1 MNESIL
7 KALMQ
12 LFAIVV
18 DVNRDGV
25 LSSARE
31 VVEAYLENEFSA
43 EQTKVYLKQFEDY
56 IALYHP
62 VDSQKLQSK
71 DSYEY
76 PISERV
82 KEIGVYINKE
92 FEQHQKVWL
101 ILQLVEF
108 IGDSRIDSKNKIEFV
123 KSVAAQFNISEFEFN
138 NGKDFIL
145 CENQSCIPWN
155 DQILLIDSNKDNPI
169 PNIKHLYNDRI
180 KGQVYVLRISSTNTY
195 LVKYFGEN
203 DLFLNSRHI
212 KPGRAYIFG
221 VGAVIRNQRINP
233 IYYSKIA
240 SAFIQDLNKSFITLN
255 AYSIEY
261 RHKGSLDGIYPFTF
275 GAHSGQLVGI
285 MGGSGVGKSTLLNL
299 LNGNLKPINGSI
311 LINGY
316 DVHKEKE
323 SLKGII
329 GYVPQD
335 DLLVEEL
342 TVYQNLYFSACL
354 CFSKFSDSEIRELVD
369 KTILDF
375 ELFEAKD
382 LKVGDPINKFISGGQ
397 RKRLNMAIEL
407 LREPAVLFVDEP
419 TSGLSSMDSERII
432 LMLKKQTFKGKI
444 VFANIHQPSSD
455 IFKLFDKIIVMDQG
469 GRVIYQGNPM
479 GAVIYFKQ
487 IAHYL
492 KADESECLTCGNVN
506 TEQILR
512 IVEARVVNEYGKLTR
527 KRKRPAQ
534 QWYELYRKNID
545 SKINLINCE
554 GKSPLPN
561 NSFSI
566 PSHRRQMWI
575 FFKRNLY
582 SKLVNKQFLYIS
594 LVAAPFLAIIL
605 GYFTKYI
612 GGTLNNPDAYI
623 FSNNDNI
630 PSYLFMS
637 VIAMLF
643 LGLTISAED
652 IIRDRKVRQRERFL
666 NLSYFSY
673 INSKVIV
680 LVIFSAIQAL
690 LFVIIGNSILEIKGM
705 FFYHWLILFSTA
717 VCSNLIGLNIS
728 AALNSVVAIYVM
740 IPLIL
745 VPQLLFSGVIVNY
758 NKLHKNITNQE
769 FVPVIGDAMLS
780 RWSYEALCVYQFT
793 ANRFEREFYEYNK
806 KLSND
811 TYYASYLIPR
821 LQVMLDESLKNIILN
836 KNTPRDIHNLKL
848 VQNEIALLARD
859 YPVKN
864 ISYPDTSTLNPQR
877 ATATIIQQVKDALL
891 QHRLVFLAEFNR
903 INKMK
908 DAHYEELTKSL
919 GGDEGVYSLSLTYQ
933 NKAISNLV
941 LNSIEINKVEEV
953 GYRLIRRF
961 EPVYATP
968 TSIKGRAHLF
978 ASEKRVGSLSIPT
991 FWFNILSIW
1000 FMTFVFYLFLWFNI
1014 LRMISSYMERFKF
1027 RRLARRIARYI
1038 PR

>member
-12 LFAIVV
+12 LFAIVADV
-18 DVNRDGV
+18 DRNGIATF
-25 LSSARE
+25 ARE
-31 VVEAYLENEFSA
+31 VVEAYLENEFGSDQA
-43 EQTKVYLKQFEDY
+43 KIYLEQFDNY

-62 VDSQKLQSK
+62 KDTQKQQAA
-71 DSYEY
+71 DGYQY
-76 PISERV
+76 PISDKV
-82 KEIGVYINKE
+82 SEICQSINKE

-101 ILQLVEF
+101 ILQLIEF
-108 IGDSRIDSKNKIEFV
+108 IGDSRFDSQNKIDFV
-123 KSVAAQFNISEFEFN
+123 KTVATQFNISEFEFN

-145 CENQSCIPWN
+145 CTDQSCIPWN
-155 DQILLIDSNKDNPI
+155 EQVLLIDSNKDNPI
-169 PNIKHLYNDRI
+169 PDIKHLYNERI
-180 KGQVYVLRISSTNTY
+180 RGQVYVLRISSTNTY

-203 DLFLNSRHI
+203 DIFLNSRHI

-240 SAFIQDLNKSFITLN
+240 GAFIQDFNKSFITLN
-255 AYSIEY
+255 AYNIEY
-261 RHKGSLDGIYPFTF
+261 KHKGSVDGIYPFSF
-275 GAHSGQLVGI
+275 GAHSGQLVGV

-316 DVHKEKE
+316 DINKEKE

-354 CFSKFSDSEIRELVD
+354 CFSKFSDAEIRSLVD

-382 LKVGDPINKFISGGQ
+382 LRVGDPINKFISGGQ

-419 TSGLSSMDSERII
+419 TSGLSSMDSERIL

-479 GAVIYFKQ
+479 GAVVYFKQ

-492 KADESECLTCGNVN
+492 KAEESECLTCGNVN
-506 TEQILR
+506 TEQILK
-512 IVEARVVNEYGKLTR
+512 IVESRVVNEYGKLTR
-527 KRKRPAQ
+527 KRKRSAQ
-534 QWYELYRKNID
+534 QFYELYKKNIE
-545 SKINLINCE
+545 SKITLINCD
-554 GKSPLPN
+554 GKAPLPP

-575 FFKRNLY
+575 FFKRNLF
-582 SKLVNKQFLYIS
+582 SKIVNKQFMYIS
-594 LVAAPFLAIIL
+594 LVAAPFLALIL
-605 GYFTKYI
+605 GYFTKFI
-612 GGTLNNPDAYI
+612 GGTVNNPNEYI

-652 IIRDRKVRQRERFL
+652 IIRDRKVRQREKFL

-680 LVIFSAIQAL
+680 LLIFSAIQAL
-690 LFVIIGNSILEIKGM
+690 LFVLVGNSILEIKGM
-705 FFYHWLILFSTA
+705 FFYHWLILFSTSI
-717 VCSNLIGLNIS
+717 CSNLLGLNIS

-769 FVPVIGDAMLS
+769 VVPVIGDVMLS
-780 RWSYEALCVYQFT
+780 RWSYEALCVHQFT
-793 ANRFEREFYEYNK
+793 ANRFEKEFFPYNK

-811 TYYASYLIPR
+811 TYYASFLIPR
-821 LQVMLDESLKNIILN
+821 LQIMLDESLKNILMN

-848 VQNEIALLARD
+848 VQNEVALLSRD
-859 YPVKN
+859 FPFKN
-864 ISYPDTSTLNPQR
+864 IVYPDTAELNPQR
-877 ATATIIQQVKDALL
+877 ATVPVINQTKDALML
-891 QHRLVFLAEFNR
+891 LRSNFLAEFQKTNSL
-903 INKMK
+903 K
-908 DAHYEELTKSL
+908 DAHYDDLSKKF
-919 GGDEGVYSLSLTYQ
+919 GGNDGVYRLSLKYQ
-933 NKAISNLV
+933 NKALSNLV
-941 LNSIEINKVEEV
+941 LNSNEINKIEEV
-953 GYRLIRRF
+953 EYRLICRY
-961 EPVYATP
+961 EPIYASP
-968 TSIKGRAHLF
+968 TAINGRAHLF
-978 ASEKRVGSLSIPT
+978 ASEKRLGSLSIPT
-991 FWFNILSIW
+991 FWFNIIAIW
-1000 FMTFVFYLFLWFNI
+1000 FMTLVLYLFLWFNVF
-1014 LRMISSYMERFKF
+1014 RMISSYMERFKF
-1027 RRLARRIARYI
+1027 RRLAKRIARYI
-1038 PR
+1038 PK

>member
-18 DVNRDGV
+18 DVDRNGV
-25 LSSARE
+25 SPFARE
-31 VVEAYLENEFSA
+31 VVEAYLENEFSS
-43 EQTKVYLKQFEDY
+43 EQVKIYLKQFDDY
-56 IALYHP
+56 ILLYHP
-62 VDSQKLQSK
+62 KDTQKQQSTEG
-71 DSYEY
+71 YQY
-76 PISERV
+76 PISDRV
-82 KEIGVYINKE
+82 SEISISINKE

-101 ILQLVEF
+101 ILQLIEF
-108 IGDSRIDSKNKIEFV
+108 IGDSRIDTQNKLDFI
-123 KSVAAQFNISEFEFN
+123 KSVASQFNISEFEFN

-145 CENQSCIPWN
+145 CEDPSCIPWN
-155 DQILLIDSNKDNPI
+155 DQILLIDNNKDNPT
-169 PNIKHLYNDRI
+169 PEIKHIYNERI
-180 KGQVYVLRISSTNTY
+180 RGQVYVLRISSTNTF

-203 DLFLNSRHI
+203 DLFLNSRNI

-233 IYYSKIA
+233 IYYSRIA
-240 SAFIQDLNKSFITLN
+240 GSFIQDLNKSFITLN
-255 AYSIEY
+255 AYNIEY
-261 RHKGSLDGIYPFTF
+261 RHKGSLDGIHQFSF
-275 GAHSGQLVGI
+275 GTHSGQLVGI

-299 LNGNLKPINGSI
+299 LNGNLKPINGTI
-311 LINGY
+311 IINGY
-316 DVHKEKE
+316 DINKEKE
-323 SLKGII
+323 HLKGII

-342 TVYQNLYFSACL
+342 TVYQNLFFSASL
-354 CFSKFSDSEIRELVD
+354 CFSKFSEVEIKALVD

-375 ELFEAKD
+375 DLSEAKD
-382 LKVGDPINKFISGGQ
+382 LRVGDPINKFISGGQ

-469 GRVIYQGNPM
+469 GRVIYTGNPM
-479 GAVIYFKQ
+479 GAVIYFKK

-492 KADESECLTCGNVN
+492 KAEESECLTCGNVN

-527 KRKRPAQ
+527 KRKRSAQ
-534 QWYELYRKNID
+534 DWYELYKKNIE
-545 SKINLINCE
+545 SKITLFNCE
-554 GKSPLPN
+554 GKAPLPQ

-566 PSHRRQMWI
+566 PSHRKQMWI
-575 FFKRNLY
+575 FFKRNLF
-582 SKLVNKQFLYIS
+582 SKLVNKQFMFIS

-612 GGTLNNPDAYI
+612 GGTLNNPDLYI

-680 LVIFSAIQAL
+680 LLIFSAIQAF
-690 LFVIIGNSILEIKGM
+690 LFVLIGNIILEIDGM
-705 FFYHWLILFSTA
+705 FFFHWLILFSTA
-717 VCSNLIGLNIS
+717 FCSNLMGLNIS

-769 FVPVIGDAMLS
+769 VVPIIGDAMLS
-780 RWSYEALCVYQFT
+780 RWSYEALCVHQFK
-793 ANRFEREFYEYNK
+793 ANKFEREFYTFNK

-811 TYYASYLIPR
+811 TYYASFLIPR
-821 LQVMLDESLKNIILN
+821 LQIMLEESLKDILLN
-836 KNTPRDIHNLKL
+836 KNTPRNIHNLKL
-848 VQNEIALLARD
+848 VQNEIALLTRD
-859 YPVKN
+859 YQVKN
-864 ISYPDTSTLNPQR
+864 ISFPDTSLLNPNIVSVNEINLAKDYLSKLKSYFQNDFQR
-877 ATATIIQQVKDALL
+877 TGKQKDAYYDVLSK
-891 QHRLVFLAEFNR
+891 R
-903 INKMK
+903 
-908 DAHYEELTKSL
+908 L
-919 GGDEGVYSLSLTYQ
+919 GGTEKVYQLSLKHH
-933 NKAISNLV
+933 NKALSNLV
-941 LNSIEINKVEEV
+941 LNSNEVNKIEEFDL
-953 GYRLIRRF
+953 RLIRRF
-961 EPVYATP
+961 DPVYAIP
-968 TSIKGRAHLF
+968 TSITGRAHLF
-978 ASEKRVGSLSIPT
+978 APEKRIGNLTIPT
-991 FWFNILSIW
+991 FWFNTIAIW
-1000 FMTFVFYLFLWFNI
+1000 LMSAVFYLILWTNLF
-1014 LRMISSYMERFKF
+1014 RMISSYMERFKF